1 MSYSQ
6 LKKIA
11 PFIKFFDVSMRDGLQ
26 SIPDLY
32 TLKQKK
38 IMLNKIINTYYPE
51 SLEIGSLVS
60 HKILPQMKDSYE
72 LYKYATKYY
81 IHKNNVYIPKFYLLV
96 PPTENYLEM
105 AKNLN
110 IKNIS
115 IMSSVSNKFQE
126 KNVRLTL
133 HETKNNI
140 IKALNTYK
148 TLENKNQF
156 DNVKVYL
163 SCITQCPISGKI
175 DNDLIVN
182 ELYNYLQ
189 IDTINEVCISDT
201 CGKMS
206 YSDFIHIID
215 YLSIDMKSN
224 LSKVSLHLHCND
236 KLNYDTI
243 NNIINYAIKHNI
255 YKFDVSTIDAGGC
268 TITLNNNDLHN
279 NLTYTRLFI
288 LFQF

>member
-148 TLENKNQF
+148 PLENKNQF

-279 NLTYTRLFI
+279 NLTYTRLFRA
-288 LFQF
+288 LY

>member
-1 MSYSQ
+1 MSYSS

-96 PPTENYLEM
+96 PPTEHYLEM

-201 CGKMS
+201 CGKMN
-206 YSDFIHIID
+206 YNDFIHIID

-243 NNIINYAIKHNI
+243 NNIINYAIKHKI
-255 YKFDVSTIDAGGC
+255 YKFDVSTINAGGC

-279 NLTYTRLFI
+279 NLTYTRLFRA
-288 LFQF
+288 LY

>member
-96 PPTENYLEM
+96 PPTEYYLEM

-148 TLENKNQF
+148 PLENKNQF

-279 NLTYTRLFI
+279 NLTYTRLFRA
-288 LFQF
+288 LY